1 MQKTVNAKIFAL
13 KYKLLKKLTDSLNK
27 DKDLIKDGAK
37 ITFNEYCKI
46 QVVDCTKASYSKDDQ
61 KKLDEYAQKN
71 LISKQITHYKRIDI
85 DNIPIEVD
93 EKVDNIFNTIEQ
105 ETNDKETK
113 KVASKLQNTKK

>member
-1 MQKTVNAKIFAL
+1 MQKTVNAKIFAI

-37 ITFNEYCKI
+37 ITFNDYCKI

-61 KKLDEYAQKN
+61 AKLDEYAQKN

-93 EKVDNIFNTIEQ
+93 EKVDNIFNTLEQ

-113 KVASKLQNTKK
+113 KVASKLQSTKK

>member
-37 ITFNEYCKI
+37 ITFNDYCKI
-46 QVVDCTKASYSKDDQ
+46 QVVDCTRTSYSKEDQ
-61 KKLDEYAQKN
+61 AKLDEYAQKN
-71 LISKQITHYKRIDI
+71 LISKQIIHYKRIDI

-93 EKVDNIFNTIEQ
+93 DKVDNIFNTLENTQ
-105 ETNDKETK
+105 DKEIK
-113 KVASKLQNTKK
+113 RVASKIKATKK

>member
-1 MQKTVNAKIFAL
+1 MKTVNAKIFAL

>member
-1 MQKTVNAKIFAL
+1 MAKVNAKIFAL
-13 KYKLLKKLTDSLNK
+13 KYKLMKKLETSLNK
-27 DKDLIKDGAK
+27 DKELIKEGAE
-37 ITFNEYCKI
+37 ITFKNYCKI
-46 QVVDCTKASYSKDDQ
+46 QIVECTKASYSKDDQ

>member
-1 MQKTVNAKIFAL
+1 MKTVNAKIFAI

-37 ITFNEYCKI
+37 ITFNDYCKI

-61 KKLDEYAQKN
+61 AKLDEYAQKN